1 MSGAKPEDEE
11 GRSSRAYLIV
21 GVSLLAIA
29 GGLYFYSTR
38 KRPCGC
44 GEKGVEDIAQAS
56 AEMQEGK

>member
-1 MSGAKPEDEE
+1 MSTAKPEDEE

-29 GGLYFYSTR
+29 GGLYVYSR
-38 KRPCGC
+38 SRPCGC

>member
-1 MSGAKPEDEE
+1 MSDISADQEKP
-11 GRSSRAYLIV
+11 SRGLMVV
-21 GVSLLAIA
+21 GVALLVVA
-29 GGLYFYSTR
+29 GGLYFYSTW